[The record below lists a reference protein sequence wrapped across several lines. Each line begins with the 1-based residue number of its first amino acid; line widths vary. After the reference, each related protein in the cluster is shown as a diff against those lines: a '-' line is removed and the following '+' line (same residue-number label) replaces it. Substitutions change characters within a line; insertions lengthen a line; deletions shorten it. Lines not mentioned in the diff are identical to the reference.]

1 MRIGILVGVVGV
13 LEVVGYFYV
22 VCVNFGL
29 FKLKF
34 GMRWFDYGIC
44 VKGVVFEC
52 AECVYL
58 GRFFFVLGV

>member
-1 MRIGILVGVVGV
+1 MRIGILEGVVGV

-52 AECVYL
+52 AECVY
-58 GRFFFVLGV
+58 